1 MTSSQK
7 HILITAS
14 FRKRLKK
21 LKRQF
26 SEDDVVANIT
36 DFIHRG
42 LRKGEAILTTES
54 FGAVTIVI
62 VKCRIRK
69 HQVVGRYL
77 LGVIHEQE
85 YLPSFL
91 DLKTGIYGKNLSF
104 QANSR
109 VVSMLNTALVEVL
122 TDYLEHTD
130 ATPRLTRYTIDE
142 PEQGP

>member
-1 MTSSQK
+1 MTPTGK
-7 HILITAS
+7 HILITTS
-14 FRKRLKK
+14 FQKRLKK
-21 LKRQF
+21 LKRHF
-26 SEDDVVANIT
+26 SEDDVVANIA

-42 LRKGEAILTTES
+42 LRKGETILTRES

-69 HQVVGRYL
+69 RQSVGRYL

-85 YLPSFL
+85 YLPIFL

-104 QANSR
+104 QTNSC

-122 TDYLEHTD
+122 TDYLKHTD
-130 ATPRLTRYTIDE
+130 ATPRLTRYTVDE
-142 PEQGP
+142 PERDT

>member
-1 MTSSQK
+1 MASSPKYILLTTSFQ
-7 HILITAS
+7 
-14 FRKRLKK
+14 KRLKK

-26 SEDDVVANIT
+26 SEDDVVANIR

-69 HQVVGRYL
+69 RQAVGRHL

-85 YLPSFL
+85 YLPIFI
-91 DLKTGIYGKNLSF
+91 DLKTGVYGKNLSF

-122 TDYLEHTD
+122 TDYVEHTD
-130 ATPRLTRYTIDE
+130 ATPRLTRYAIDE
-142 PEQGP
+142 PERDA

>member
-1 MTSSQK
+1 MASSSKYILLTTSFQ
-7 HILITAS
+7 
-14 FRKRLKK
+14 KRLKK

-69 HQVVGRYL
+69 HQAVGRYL

-85 YLPSFL
+85 YLPIFL
-91 DLKTGIYGKNLSF
+91 DLKTGVYGKNLSF

-122 TDYLEHTD
+122 TDYVEHTD
-130 ATPRLTRYTIDE
+130 ATPRLTRYTLDE
-142 PEQGP
+142 PERDA